1 MHPPELKAI
10 EMRNRSARSRQ
21 GTTAVEVA
29 ICLPVLF
36 MFLFGC
42 YELSRCNMLLHAA
55 ESAAYEGA
63 RVGIV
68 PGATPEKIEDAVSFV
83 LASVGAANFDVQITP
98 ATITS
103 ETEKVLVEVELDLG
117 ANTSMPQFFIKNS
130 RLRGEC
136 ELTRETL

>member
-1 MHPPELKAI
+1 
-10 EMRNRSARSRQ
+10 MRIRIARKRQ
-21 GTTAVEVA
+21 GTTTVEVA

-36 MFLFGC
+36 MFLFSA

-68 PGATPEKIEDAVSFV
+68 PGATKEKIEDAVAFV
-83 LASVGAANFDVQITP
+83 LVSVGATNFNVNITP
-98 ATITS
+98 EVIDLG
-103 ETEKVLVEVELDLG
+103 TEKVKVEVELNLSD
-117 ANTSMPQFFIKNS
+117 NTAMPQMFIDDL

-136 ELTRETL
+136 ELTREAL